1 MSTHIQLIQLGGLE
15 GLLYV
20 FDKRGEGLMAHT
32 HKEDTAHDVLVING
46 AVKIYGNVPEQ
57 VLMMGEHC
65 EFDWTAVHEIVAL
78 TDGASIFNR
87 FLYGIPE
94 PYRNL
99 PPELK
104 IGKAEDTLHSPI
116 SYNSILSR

>member
-32 HKEDTAHDVLVING
+32 HDANTAHDVLVLNG
-46 AVKIYGNVPEQ
+46 AVKIYGNVPEM
-57 VLMMGEHC
+57 VLITGQHHN
-65 EFDWTAVHEIVAL
+65 FDWSAVHEIVAL
-78 TDGASIFNR
+78 SDGAAIFNR
-87 FLYGIPE
+87 FLHGIPE

-104 IGKAEDTLHSPI
+104 IGKAENTLHSPI
-116 SYNSILSR
+116 SYDSILSR

>member
-20 FDKRGEGLMAHT
+20 FDKSGEGLMAHT
-32 HKEDTAHDVLVING
+32 HQKDTAHDLLVLNG
-46 AVKIYGNVPEQ
+46 SVKIYGDVPTAF
-57 VLMMGEHC
+57 LLTGEHYI
-65 EFDWTAVHEIVAL
+65 FDWTAVHEIVAL
-78 TDGASIFNR
+78 TDGAAIFNR

-94 PYRNL
+94 PYRHL

-104 IGKAEDTLHSPI
+104 IGKAEDTLHTPI

>member
-20 FDKRGEGLMAHT
+20 FDKRGEGLMAHV
-32 HKEDTAHDVLVING
+32 HDKNTAHDVLVLNG
-46 AVKIYGNVPEQ
+46 AIKVYGDVPEAT
-57 VLMMGEHC
+57 LMVGEHY
-65 EFDWTAVHEIVAL
+65 EFDWAVTHEIIAL
-78 TDGASIFNR
+78 SDGTAIFNR

-94 PYRNL
+94 PFRNL

-104 IGKAEDTLHSPI
+104 IGKAEDTLHNPI